1 MSTCPFAPAG
11 NPVIAIAIDPVE
23 IAYVTPTLSRVPTA
37 SERCCV
43 KTEDVQIPIGVAA
56 NVCNVSV
63 NVITSATGNQAG
75 DCDAVSQPEA
85 NQGGGGNTRQEG
97 LVNVNVDDVQVP
109 IGIAANVCNV
119 SANVLAF
126 ASGNQVGDCDAA
138 TGPRANQ

>member
-1 MSTCPFAPAG
+1 MMLTTTRMRLTAVAAACSMALVGATSAHAVSQEG
-11 NPVIAIAIDPVE
+11 LVNVS
-23 IAYVTPTLSRVPTA
+23 VT
-37 SERCCV
+37 
-43 KTEDVQIPIGVAA
+43 DVQIPIGVAA

-75 DCDAVSQPEA
+75 DCDAVSQPDA

-126 ASGNQVGDCDAA
+126 ASGNQIGDCDAV